1 MKKMIIL
8 LTILLIIFMIMLVVA
23 CTKVSG
29 RCSRMEEEWDE
40 KMANYKK
47 EYQELEQE
55 FLDGRISDKEFLE
68 EYNKLKEKESN
79 DMIKSDGTGEQHEHI

>member
-1 MKKMIIL
+1 MKTLIILFALCMATFMIIL
-8 LTILLIIFMIMLVVA
+8 AMA
-23 CTKVSG
+23 CANVSG

-79 DMIKSDGTGEQHEHI
+79 DMIKSDGTGEPHEHI